1 MKIVQN
7 SDFNINNFTP
17 KNSQPM
23 TQLNTERTVPK
34 SKEYFVSLIN
44 NLNESIKEY
53 TKVTKSS
60 FMEANSILISY
71 ENQALSIINLIQ
83 RLTKANAYNNL
94 KEFFNQITNTLK
106 IISLM
111 KDNNNSNNNNL
122 NLFLKDAKILFKQ
135 MKQAKQKENEK
146 QRQLNNN
153 NISDQYEQLST
164 ESNGY
169 NSSTLPYSGSNNSH
183 NIKSIKGKSN
193 LNLITNIYTKI
204 MKLLN
209 IFGQY
214 NYIISKVDLE
224 ESNKFNI
231 LQNNVKKELDN
242 LMILINKI
250 FAKKAE
256 ILAQNKSYENIKD
269 IQNKKRSNS
278 INTNNEVEKLKI
290 MNETNKKKIME
301 LNYQLNVF
309 NKKTMELEKINNLL
323 NMKLKNSEQ
332 LIREKDMMLMNLET
346 NPNNNMI
353 NNNKSD
359 LFNELNQKN
368 IIISDLQNQ
377 IKLYQQK
384 VESLNIQINNI
395 NSQIP
400 EKIAQY
406 EYKLKVSNIETNKYK
421 QQIQK
426 LEKDIK
432 NKDFMV
438 NQYENQIFELEK
450 NNDNQGCN
458 YGLNKKIEI
467 LNLEL
472 KEKESKINAMNE
484 ELIKYQRKANID
496 KKQIEE
502 MNMNILTKE
511 NVIKQ
516 KDELINNNSSND
528 IWKIKLE
535 NEKLKKQVE
544 ELLSNN
550 NNYLIQNQKMINGN
564 ELPESRTQDL
574 INKLNE
580 LNKDN
585 QSLKETKTNL
595 ESEIKK
601 KNEELEALQTFI
613 FKLQSQLEKSNE
625 INNKPFQ
632 TEANKSSKAVNKSFE
647 MNNDNN
653 TNLMNKYLVQL
664 NDAEKTISKLQN
676 QNKELKYKLEEKQ
689 VEKEFSGYRT
699 EDCNISNYEEE
710 FDLKKMVNGAR
721 DKNRSEDI
729 NIDYPGVQ
737 SIKDKYKELVQNM
750 HLLEE
755 QVKILICNI
764 NINSKVKPQVS
775 QICQLMKI
783 HPKNIQNILAGKDK
797 KKMLG
802 IQ

>member
-377 IKLYQQK
+377 IKIYQQK
-384 VESLNIQINNI
+384 IESLNIQINNI

-450 NNDNQGCN
+450 NNDNQGGN

-625 INNKPFQ
+625 INNKPYQ
-632 TEANKSSKAVNKSFE
+632 TEGNKSSKAVNKSFE

>member
-1 MKIVQN
+1 
-7 SDFNINNFTP
+7 
-17 KNSQPM
+17 
-23 TQLNTERTVPK
+23 
-34 SKEYFVSLIN
+34 
-44 NLNESIKEY
+44 
-53 TKVTKSS
+53 
-60 FMEANSILISY
+60 MEANSILISY